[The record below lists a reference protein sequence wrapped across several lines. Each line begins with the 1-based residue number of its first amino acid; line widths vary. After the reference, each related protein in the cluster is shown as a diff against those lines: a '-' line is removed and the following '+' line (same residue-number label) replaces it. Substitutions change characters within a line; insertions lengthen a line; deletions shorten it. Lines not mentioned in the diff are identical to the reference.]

1 MTTQDSRT
9 HRRATAEADERPRVP
24 GGVGAAE
31 SCCPA
36 STATLPGAQRAAAL
50 ADVFKALG
58 DPTRVRL
65 LGYVASAQGG
75 TVCACH
81 LPDELGISQPTLS
94 HHLKKLV
101 TAGLLTR
108 EQRGRWAHYT
118 VVPEALADARSF
130 LALTGA

>member
-1 MTTQDSRT
+1 MVQAAPASSGENAAGDP
-9 HRRATAEADERPRVP
+9 PR
-24 GGVGAAE
+24 GTE
-31 SCCPA
+31 TCCPA
-36 STATLPGAQRAAAL
+36 STATLPDADRAAAL
-50 ADVFKALG
+50 ADVFKALA

-65 LGYVASAQGG
+65 LGYVASAEGG

-101 TAGLLTR
+101 AAGLLAR

-118 VVPEALADARSF
+118 VIPAALERARRF
-130 LALTGA
+130 LGSATGA